1 VKTVEDKQMREV
13 LTRDV
18 RDLLLMT
25 REYKKGVEIIE
36 ATHDEIIFNILNE
49 AKRDAEILLRV
60 KIFYNKELCK
70 YCLKESDK
78 ITWIKLMDSLEL
90 DYHTKEA
97 VRDIEFL
104 SETFE

>member
-1 VKTVEDKQMREV
+1 MREV
-13 LTRDV
+13 LKRDV

-36 ATHDEIIFNILNE
+36 STPDKITFNILNE

-60 KIFYNKELCK
+60 TIFYDKELCR
-70 YCLKESDK
+70 YCLKDEDK
-78 ITWIKLMDSLEL
+78 IKWIQLMDSIEWN
-90 DYHTKEA
+90 YHTEEA
-97 VRDIEFL
+97 VRDIKYL